1 MAHHHSI
8 LTLMGSYGGAM
19 PDTFDDPTLRA
30 FVAEV
35 TQCASAGAF
44 KLT

>member
-8 LTLMGSYGGAM
+8 LTLMGSYGGTM
-19 PDTFDDPTLRA
+19 PDTFDDSTLRA

-35 TQCASAGAF
+35 AHCSSAGAF